1 MKKLYEICYG
11 VEPTEEELA
20 LLEIK
25 FQRLKDNGYSEQDAQ
40 KILLNNKLSLDKFE
54 YTDSIINTTNDSIYF
69 HYNLQI
75 HSKPNSVD
83 PVTLTVIKQPYYLE
97 MKQRYTMNDLL
108 DYYYNKLS
116 VPIHFRDEKRDKGA
130 FNHLIS
136 CYKFDEINTVD
147 FLLFVIDYIV
157 AYEYKVSNPLD
168 LKNWAQQTYEYLE
181 MNIICHNPLVKYREE
196 IIK

>member
-20 LLEIK
+20 LLEIYN
-25 FQRLKDNGYSEQDAQ
+25 QRLIDNGYSEQDAQ

-54 YTDSIINTTNDSIYF
+54 YEDSLIKTTDSSVYF
-69 HYNLQI
+69 HYELQI
-75 HSKPNSVD
+75 HSKPGGFN
-83 PVTLTVIKQPYYLE
+83 PVTMEVITNPYYLE
-97 MKQRYTMNDLL
+97 MKSRYTMSQLL
-108 DYYYNKLS
+108 EYYYNKLL

-136 CYKFDEINTVD
+136 YYRFDKINTVD

-157 AYEYKVSNPLD
+157 AHEYKITNPLD

-181 MNIICHNPLVKYREE
+181 MNVICFRPNIKYREE
-196 IIK
+196 LL